1 MRTIELNKNI
11 SKIDY
16 VHHIYPQN
24 TQYGD
29 ILRKYKFEHELRNML
44 LKYTLIIEESI
55 KNVFIKHINNTPDV
69 KTNFLSDI
77 NNYDTSKGNND
88 ALDTLKLIFEKQK
101 K

>member
-1 MRTIELNKNI
+1 
-11 SKIDY
+11 
-16 VHHIYPQN
+16 
-24 TQYGD
+24 
-29 ILRKYKFEHELRNML
+29 ML